1 MIKYN
6 ALSCPKTFPMKY
18 IFILPI
24 SVLYI
29 SLYSQTT
36 LFNKTYDLDVIWE
49 WGLGFIEGDGHYYM
63 LQQKVG
69 SISPEKPSLT

>member
-1 MIKYN
+1 MVKYN

-49 WGLGFIEGDGHYYM
+49 
-63 LQQKVG
+63 
-69 SISPEKPSLT
+69 